1 MSTHLP
7 KNCGPTAEDE
17 IMGSE
22 KSSGHAE
29 NPAFVPIVPT
39 EISFYMMLV
48 AKHLY
53 SDPLISL
60 SEYFK
65 SQSLGQN

>member
-1 MSTHLP
+1 
-7 KNCGPTAEDE
+7 
-17 IMGSE
+17 MGSE